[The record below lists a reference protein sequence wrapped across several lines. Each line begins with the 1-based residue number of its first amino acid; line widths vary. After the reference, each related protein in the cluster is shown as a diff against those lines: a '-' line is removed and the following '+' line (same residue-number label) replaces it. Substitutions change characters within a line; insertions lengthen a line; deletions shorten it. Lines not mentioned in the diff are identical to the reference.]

1 MRFRPSNFLLPAS
14 HLSHRPV
21 ARALRTWL
29 NRRCVV
35 VSQGQRWQERLI
47 DVANGF
53 DTLFDHVARAA
64 SARRGPDTR
73 PLHIVPYRGFGTAAG
88 LVVRGRV
95 LREYDV
101 RPPRAGDGTLRNVL
115 NMYRRFGS
123 DEVPWAR
130 VAVRATG
137 SAHEAARVAVADN
150 EGFFE
155 AVLPYPAGSPSGPPG
170 APAPL
175 WRPVDLNL
183 PAPPTVGRYAGVRQ
197 RGGPGAPARG
207 AAGGDQRHR

>member
-1 MRFRPSNFLLPAS
+1 M
-14 HLSHRPV
+14 
-21 ARALRTWL
+21 
-29 NRRCVV
+29 
-35 VSQGQRWQERLI
+35 SQGQRWQERLI

-53 DTLFDHVARAA
+53 DTLFDHLARAA

-130 VAVRATG
+130 VAVRAAG

-155 AVLPYPAGSPSGPPG
+155 AVLPYPGGRRPARRGTRTALAPG
-170 APAPL
+170 
-175 WRPVDLNL
+175 RPESA
-183 PAPPTVGRYAGVRQ
+183 APPAVGRCAGVRQ